1 MLMTVLMILLVLAV
15 LGAAFGHS
23 RFGAVGWSP
32 VGLLVVVFVVMW
44 FTIGDHFGSVAIG
57 NA

>member
-32 VGLLVVVFVVMW
+32 VGLLVVVLVVMW
-44 FTIGDHFGSVAIG
+44 FTGSLHW
-57 NA
+57 